1 MLGECH
7 NFVGRKTYLIIIYYV
22 GQIIY
27 QLGTTQKNTN
37 FSWVCLNNIFLK
49 KISHFT
55 RFKRSKFLLSVYLV
69 NYLDLSTL
77 LMDGRTAIKKTHML
91 KEIN

>member
-49 KISHFT
+49 K
-55 RFKRSKFLLSVYLV
+55 FL
-69 NYLDLSTL
+69 TL
-77 LMDGRTAIKKTHML
+77 HVL
-91 KEIN
+91 KDPNFF